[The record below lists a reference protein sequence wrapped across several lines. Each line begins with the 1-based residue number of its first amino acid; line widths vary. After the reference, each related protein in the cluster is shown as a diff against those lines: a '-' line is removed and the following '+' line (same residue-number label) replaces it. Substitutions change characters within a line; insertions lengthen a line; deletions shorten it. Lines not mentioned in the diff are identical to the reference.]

1 MLEWIGTGSGRKCP
15 YMKEYGDAKEMNE
28 KKFLSMKQIA
38 DQLNVSKQ
46 RVYRCIKSNCIS
58 EAHHEVVKGN
68 TVLMYDNA
76 AVERIK
82 QLLGVTN
89 DETVEV
95 HREVHQEAGEAHHET
110 VHDTVYEALL
120 KQLEIKD
127 QQIKELNERLAE
139 AHKSLD
145 QEQQLHL
152 LSKQQIKELEE
163 KPTET
168 KSPDQEESAAEPVQ
182 NKKPWWKRFFDL

>member
-1 MLEWIGTGSGRKCP
+1 MEWIGTGSGRKCP
-15 YMKEYGDAKEMNE
+15 YMKEYGDAKEMSDTE
-28 KKFLSMKQIA
+28 YLSMKQIA

-68 TVLMYDNA
+68 TVLMYDNT

-95 HREVHQEAGEAHHET
+95 HREVHQEAG
-110 VHDTVYEALL
+110 EALL

-152 LSKQQIKELEE
+152 LSKQRIKELEE
-163 KPTET
+163 KPTEPEST
-168 KSPDQEESAAEPVQ
+168 DQEELAKDGFL
-182 NKKPWWKRFFDL
+182 KKLLKKYFNP

>member
-1 MLEWIGTGSGRKCP
+1 
-15 YMKEYGDAKEMNE
+15 MKEYGDAKEMSDTE
-28 KKFLSMKQIA
+28 YLSMKQIA

-68 TVLMYDNA
+68 TVLMYDIA

-89 DETVEV
+89 NETVEV
-95 HREVHQEAGEAHHET
+95 HREVHQEAGEAHRET
-110 VHDTVYEALL
+110 VHDAVYEALL

-152 LSKQQIKELEE
+152 LSKQRILELES
-163 KPTET
+163 
-168 KSPDQEESAAEPVQ
+168 KSEEPGTPDNADQ
-182 NKKPWWKRFFDL
+182 NVGSEDGFWKRIWKKYFNA

>member
-15 YMKEYGDAKEMNE
+15 YMKEYGDAKEMSDTE
-28 KKFLSMKQIA
+28 YLSMKQIA

-68 TVLMYDNA
+68 TVLMYDIA

-89 DETVEV
+89 NETVEV
-95 HREVHQEAGEAHHET
+95 HRDVHQEAG
-110 VHDTVYEALL
+110 
-120 KQLEIKD
+120 
-127 QQIKELNERLAE
+127 E

-152 LSKQQIKELEE
+152 LSKQRIKELEE
-163 KPTET
+163 KPTEPE
-168 KSPDQEESAAEPVQ
+168 SPDQEELAKDGFL
-182 NKKPWWKRFFDL
+182 KKLLKKYFNP

>member
-15 YMKEYGDAKEMNE
+15 YMKEYGDAKEMSDTE
-28 KKFLSMKQIA
+28 YLSMKQIA

-68 TVLMYDNA
+68 TVLMYDIA

-89 DETVEV
+89 NETVEV
-95 HREVHQEAGEAHHET
+95 HREVHQET

-152 LSKQQIKELEE
+152 LSKQRIKELEE

>member
-1 MLEWIGTGSGRKCP
+1 MNNA
-15 YMKEYGDAKEMNE
+15 EY
-28 KKFLSMKQIA
+28 FSMKQIA
-38 DQLNVSKQ
+38 DQLNVPKQ

-76 AVERIK
+76 AFERIK

-95 HREVHQEAGEAHHET
+95 HHEVHQEAGEALHET
-110 VHDTVYEALL
+110 VHDTVYETLL

-152 LSKQQIKELEE
+152 LSKQRIKELEE
-163 KPTET
+163 KP
-168 KSPDQEESAAEPVQ
+168 SPDQEDEEIPEPVQ
-182 NKKPWWKRFFDL
+182 RKSWWKRFFQ

>member
-1 MLEWIGTGSGRKCP
+1 
-15 YMKEYGDAKEMNE
+15 MKEYGDAKEMSDTE
-28 KKFLSMKQIA
+28 YLSMKQIA

-58 EAHHEVVKGN
+58 EAHHEVIKGN
-68 TVLMYDNA
+68 TVLMYDIA

-89 DETVEV
+89 NETVEV
-95 HREVHQEAGEAHHET
+95 HREVHQEA
-110 VHDTVYEALL
+110 VYDTVYEALL

-152 LSKQQIKELEE
+152 LSKQRILELES
-163 KPTET
+163 
-168 KSPDQEESAAEPVQ
+168 KSEEPGTTHNADQNIKSEDGFWKKIWKKYFSA
-182 NKKPWWKRFFDL
+182 

>member
-1 MLEWIGTGSGRKCP
+1 MEWIGTGSGRKCL
-15 YMKEYGDAKEMNE
+15 YMKEYGDTKEMSDTE
-28 KKFLSMKQIA
+28 YLSMKQIA

-68 TVLMYDNA
+68 TVLMYDIA

-152 LSKQQIKELEE
+152 LSKQRIKELEE
-163 KPTET
+163 KPTEPE
-168 KSPDQEESAAEPVQ
+168 SPDQEEPAAEPVQ
-182 NKKPWWKRFFDL
+182 NKRPWWKRFFDL

>member
-1 MLEWIGTGSGRKCP
+1 MEWIGTGSGRKCP
-15 YMKEYGDAKEMNE
+15 YMKEYGDAKEMSDTE
-28 KKFLSMKQIA
+28 YLSMKQIA

-46 RVYRCIKSNCIS
+46 RVYRCIKANCIS

-76 AVERIK
+76 AVERVSE
-82 QLLGVTN
+82 LLGVS
-89 DETVEV
+89 D
-95 HREVHQEAGEAHHET
+95 EAHHET
-110 VHDTVYEALL
+110 VSDTVEVHHETVNEAVYEALL

-127 QQIKELNERLAE
+127 QQIKELNEHLAE

-152 LSKQQIKELEE
+152 LSKQRILELES
-163 KPTET
+163 
-168 KSPDQEESAAEPVQ
+168 KSEEPDTPDDADQ
-182 NKKPWWKRFFDL
+182 NVGSEDGFWKRIWKKIF

>member
-1 MLEWIGTGSGRKCP
+1 M
-15 YMKEYGDAKEMNE
+15 
-28 KKFLSMKQIA
+28 
-38 DQLNVSKQ
+38 
-46 RVYRCIKSNCIS
+46 
-58 EAHHEVVKGN
+58 
-68 TVLMYDNA
+68 
-76 AVERIK
+76 
-82 QLLGVTN
+82 TN

-145 QEQQLHL
+145 QEQRC
-152 LSKQQIKELEE
+152 IY
-163 KPTET
+163 
-168 KSPDQEESAAEPVQ
+168 
-182 NKKPWWKRFFDL
+182 

>member
-1 MLEWIGTGSGRKCP
+1 
-15 YMKEYGDAKEMNE
+15 MKEYGDAKEMSDTE
-28 KKFLSMKQIA
+28 YLSMKQIA

-68 TVLMYDNA
+68 TVLMYDIA

-82 QLLGVTN
+82 QLLGMTN
-89 DETVEV
+89 NETVEV
-95 HREVHQEAGEAHHET
+95 HREVHQET

-152 LSKQQIKELEE
+152 LSKQRIKELEE
-163 KPTET
+163 KPTEPE
-168 KSPDQEESAAEPVQ
+168 SSDQEELAKDGFL
-182 NKKPWWKRFFDL
+182 KKLLKKYFNP

>member
-1 MLEWIGTGSGRKCP
+1 MEWIGTGSGRKCP
-15 YMKEYGDAKEMNE
+15 YMKEYGDTKEMSDTE
-28 KKFLSMKQIA
+28 YLSMKQIA

-68 TVLMYDNA
+68 TVLMYDIA

-95 HREVHQEAGEAHHET
+95 HREVHQEA

-152 LSKQQIKELEE
+152 LSKQRIKELEE
-163 KPTET
+163 KPTEPE
-168 KSPDQEESAAEPVQ
+168 SPDQEDEEIPEPVQ
-182 NKKPWWKRFFDL
+182 RKSWWKRFFQ

>member
-1 MLEWIGTGSGRKCP
+1 MN
-15 YMKEYGDAKEMNE
+15 DAE
-28 KKFLSMKQIA
+28 FLSMKQIA

-46 RVYRCIKSNCIS
+46 RVYRCIKSNCIN
-58 EAHHEVVKGN
+58 EAHSETVKGN
-68 TVLMYDNA
+68 TVLMYDMA

-95 HREVHQEAGEAHHET
+95 HREVHQEA

-152 LSKQQIKELEE
+152 LSKQRILELESKSE
-163 KPTET
+163 EPGTPDNTDQNIESEDILPTKT
-168 KSPDQEESAAEPVQ
+168 
-182 NKKPWWKRFFDL
+182 WKTYFRA

>member
-1 MLEWIGTGSGRKCP
+1 MSDT
-15 YMKEYGDAKEMNE
+15 EYV
-28 KKFLSMKQIA
+28 SMKQIA

-82 QLLGVTN
+82 QFLGVTN
-89 DETVEV
+89 NETVEV
-95 HREVHQEAGEAHHET
+95 HREAHQET

-152 LSKQQIKELEE
+152 LSKQRIKELEE

-168 KSPDQEESAAEPVQ
+168 ESPYQEEPAADPVQ
-182 NKKPWWKRFFDL
+182 NKKPWWKIFFDL

>member
-1 MLEWIGTGSGRKCP
+1 MIRMSDT
-15 YMKEYGDAKEMNE
+15 EY
-28 KKFLSMKQIA
+28 LSMKQIA

-82 QLLGVTN
+82 QFLGVTN
-89 DETVEV
+89 NETVEV
-95 HREVHQEAGEAHHET
+95 HREAHQET

-152 LSKQQIKELEE
+152 LSKQRIKELEE
-163 KPTET
+163 KPTEPE
-168 KSPDQEESAAEPVQ
+168 SPDQEELAKDGFL
-182 NKKPWWKRFFDL
+182 KKLLKKYFNP

>member
-15 YMKEYGDAKEMNE
+15 YMKEYGDTKEMSDTE
-28 KKFLSMKQIA
+28 YLSMKQIA

-58 EAHHEVVKGN
+58 
-68 TVLMYDNA
+68 
-76 AVERIK
+76 
-82 QLLGVTN
+82 
-89 DETVEV
+89 
-95 HREVHQEAGEAHHET
+95 EAHHET

-152 LSKQQIKELEE
+152 LSKQRIKELEE
-163 KPTET
+163 KPTEPE
-168 KSPDQEESAAEPVQ
+168 SPDQEELAKDGFL
-182 NKKPWWKRFFDL
+182 KKLLKKYFNP

>member
-1 MLEWIGTGSGRKCP
+1 
-15 YMKEYGDAKEMNE
+15 MNE
-28 KKFLSMKQIA
+28 KEFLSMKQIA

-68 TVLMYDNA
+68 TVLMYDNV

-82 QLLGVTN
+82 QLLGVTDN
-89 DETVEV
+89 EAVEV
-95 HREVHQEAGEAHHET
+95 HREVHQEAGEAHQET

-152 LSKQQIKELEE
+152 LSKQRILELES
-163 KPTET
+163 
-168 KSPDQEESAAEPVQ
+168 KSEEPGTPDNTDQNIESEDGFW
-182 NKKPWWKRFFDL
+182 KKIWKKYFSA

>member
-1 MLEWIGTGSGRKCP
+1 
-15 YMKEYGDAKEMNE
+15 MNE
-28 KKFLSMKQIA
+28 KEFLSMKQIA

-68 TVLMYDNA
+68 TVLMYDNV

-82 QLLGVTN
+82 QLLGVTDN
-89 DETVEV
+89 EAVEV
-95 HREVHQEAGEAHHET
+95 HREVHQEA

-152 LSKQQIKELEE
+152 LSKQRIKELEE
-163 KPTET
+163 KPTEPE
-168 KSPDQEESAAEPVQ
+168 SPDQEESAAEPVQ

>member
-1 MLEWIGTGSGRKCP
+1 
-15 YMKEYGDAKEMNE
+15 MNNAE
-28 KKFLSMKQIA
+28 FLSMKQIA

-46 RVYRCIKSNCIS
+46 RVYRCIKSNCIN
-58 EAHHEVVKGN
+58 EAHSETVKGN
-68 TVLMYDNA
+68 TVLMYDMS
-76 AVERIK
+76 AVEQIK
-82 QLLGVTN
+82 QLLGVTD
-89 DETVEV
+89 DEAVEV
-95 HREVHQEAGEAHHET
+95 HHEVHQET

-152 LSKQQIKELEE
+152 LSKQRIKELEE
-163 KPTET
+163 KPAEQENPET
-168 KSPDQEESAAEPVQ
+168 PNQEELSTDGFW
-182 NKKPWWKRFFDL
+182 KKILKKLF

>member
-1 MLEWIGTGSGRKCP
+1 
-15 YMKEYGDAKEMNE
+15 MKEYGDAKEMSDTE
-28 KKFLSMKQIA
+28 YLSMKQIA

-68 TVLMYDNA
+68 TVLMYDIA

-89 DETVEV
+89 N
-95 HREVHQEAGEAHHET
+95 ET

-152 LSKQQIKELEE
+152 LSKQRIKELEE
-163 KPTET
+163 KPTEPEST
-168 KSPDQEESAAEPVQ
+168 DQEELAKDGFL
-182 NKKPWWKRFFDL
+182 KKLLKKYFNP